1 MSKDFKFNEQ
11 KLKKAL
17 ETFRKYSQ
25 EDRFQEDIQEREERK
40 RFFQKVT
47 REKFNEF
54 NFSGIIKKL
63 WAAQIWRNQDYLVN
77 KIIKDNGID
86 NLATEFSLLVSAK
99 GTLGERY
106 ERFLQ
111 NIKGLGPAMVTEIL
125 CHTDPQHAGI
135 WNDRARKS
143 LAWLETKEVPYDKY
157 KISGK
162 EYDLFNNALVELAG
176 LLVRENYQDVDLLF
190 VNYFLWEVWDKFA
203 KFQKE
208 KEITVPRRGVSKHD
222 EIRDKIAEIGSW
234 LGFESET
241 EKLVAP
247 GAKVDVIWRARIANL
262 GAVSYIFEVQDRGSV
277 DALILNLQRAQMNPT
292 VQKLIIVSDGEQISR
307 IQKEISTMPENF
319 RKATT
324 FWDIS
329 DVENTHQNLEQV
341 TSSIT
346 KLHLVED

>member
-17 ETFRKYSQ
+17 EIFRKYSQ
-25 EDRFQEDIQEREERK
+25 ESRFQEDIQEREGRK
-40 RFFQKVT
+40 RFFQRVIQ
-47 REKFNEF
+47 EKFNEF
-54 NFSGIIKKL
+54 NFSEIIKKL

-86 NLATEFSLLVSAK
+86 KLATEFSLLVSIK
-99 GTLGERY
+99 GTPGERY

-111 NIKGLGPAMVTEIL
+111 NIKGLGPSMVTEIL
-125 CHTDPQHAGI
+125 CHTDPQHTGI

-143 LAWLETKEVPYDKY
+143 LAWLEIKEVPYDKY

-162 EYDLFNNALVELAG
+162 EYDLFNSALVELSG

-190 VNYFLWEVWDKFA
+190 VDYFLWEIWDKFA

-208 KEITVPRRGVSKHD
+208 KIVACQKRISKHD
-222 EIRDKIAEIGSW
+222 EIRDKIAEIGAW
-234 LGFESET
+234 LGFEIET
-241 EKLVAP
+241 EKLVAT

-262 GAVSYIFEVQDRGSV
+262 GAVSYVFEVQDRGSI
-277 DALILNLQRAQMNPT
+277 DSLITNLLRAQRNST
-292 VQKLIIVSDGEQISR
+292 VQKLIIVSDEEQISR
-307 IQKEISTMPENF
+307 IEKEIVTMPENF
-319 RKATT
+319 RKAII
-324 FWDIS
+324 FWDIV

-341 TSSIT
+341 TYSIT
-346 KLHLVED
+346 KLHLMEE